1 MRAAF
6 PVSEPASN
14 VRATMGRPFFPR
26 DSRIAG
32 PVNVVVVV
40 GAVVVV
46 GTVVVVDAV
55 VVGAVVVVATV
66 VVVTGWVVVS
76 AAVVLGDSVVV
87 TSDVVDVVVVR
98 PEAEVSGAVR
108 EFAEHAMSAAVI
120 PSASTPRRN
129 TRSS

>member
-26 DSRIAG
+26 DRRIAG
-32 PVNVVVVV
+32 PVNVVVV
-40 GAVVVV
+40 GAVVV
-46 GTVVVVDAV
+46 GGAVVVVDAV
-55 VVGAVVVVATV
+55 VVGAVVVVATA
-66 VVVTGWVVVS
+66 VVVTGSVVVVS
-76 AAVVLGDSVVV
+76 AAVVLGDPVVV
-87 TSDVVDVVVVR
+87 TSKVVDVVVVR
-98 PEAEVSGAVR
+98 PEAEVSGAVC